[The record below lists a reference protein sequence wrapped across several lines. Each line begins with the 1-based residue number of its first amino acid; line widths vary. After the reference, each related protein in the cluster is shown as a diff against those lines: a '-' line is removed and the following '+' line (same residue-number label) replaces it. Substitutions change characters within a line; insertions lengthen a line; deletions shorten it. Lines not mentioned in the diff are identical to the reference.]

1 MAEILKTIQKNKYEK
16 EVRLLENAK
25 LTKGKS
31 AANFRLRDMVL
42 GKKIQPQDPIVLI
55 DPITKKQVVKA
66 KEIKE
71 VSLNYCLDLLTN
83 KPPDVDYVDF
93 VKSVNQLHDER
104 MTEIIPND
112 LEEIRHEAFTKACKK
127 IQDKS
132 GKYIFFKKAGQSLY
146 PALWNLFQTVW
157 RTEKIPEQWKRST
170 IIQIEK
176 SKSKIGDLEGIRH
189 IHDKDEFFKFF
200 GNIVVQCAK
209 EQFF

>member
-55 DPITKKQVVKA
+55 DPVTKKQVVKA

-83 KPPDVDYVDF
+83 KPPDVDYVDL

-104 MTEIIPND
+104 MTEMLPND
-112 LEEIRHEAFTKACKK
+112 LEEIPHEAFTKACKK

-132 GKYIFFKKAGQSLY
+132 GKYNFFK
-146 PALWNLFQTVW
+146 
-157 RTEKIPEQWKRST
+157 I
-170 IIQIEK
+170 
-176 SKSKIGDLEGIRH
+176 
-189 IHDKDEFFKFF
+189 
-200 GNIVVQCAK
+200 
-209 EQFF
+209 